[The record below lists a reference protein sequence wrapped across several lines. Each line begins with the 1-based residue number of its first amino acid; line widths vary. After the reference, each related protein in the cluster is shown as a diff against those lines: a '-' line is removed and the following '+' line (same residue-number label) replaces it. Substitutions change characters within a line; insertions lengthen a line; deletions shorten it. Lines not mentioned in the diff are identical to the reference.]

1 MSQYKGGISN
11 FAGSSIGR
19 SSSRYSSGTTIGLGG
34 SLGGSARM
42 RGGSRSLIVS
52 QTRQMSQ
59 SRPGSGRLS
68 SVGYGIGGLSGNLGL
83 GQAQR
88 SHVDLTAPL
97 PTIDCR
103 QQVIRVEESRQI
115 KGLNDQFAGF
125 IGVVRTLEQ
134 KNKKLEIQLKLLKEQ
149 GAYTSNID
157 NMFQTY
163 IENLKRQLE
172 LLGQEKLKFEADL
185 VQMQGLVE
193 DFKGK
198 YEDEINKRTEMEN
211 EFVLVKKDVD
221 ESYMNKVE
229 LEAKLESLTDEIN
242 FLQSIFDEEIRELQA
257 QIQNTAVSVQLAG
270 GPGLNTVEL
279 IAEAKEKYE
288 QLANANRQQAA
299 VWRQSK
305 TQELS
310 MSSGQYGD
318 ELGMMRE
325 EIKNMNMRIRG
336 LNNDIE
342 NLRNQRQVLE
352 ARIKDAEER
361 GELSL
366 KEAKVKIAE
375 LDDAIANAGKQ
386 MAKQVQEYEALAQI
400 KMALVIEIATYD
412 SLLQG
417 EEKRMQEGVRTLNIQ
432 QIQGQAN
439 VMGFSNMSGGLESS
453 LGSGSSVGMGMGMGM
468 GSSSGSSG
476 QTLILKKV
484 EQSSY

>member
-1 MSQYKGGISN
+1 MSGK
-11 FAGSSIGR
+11 
-19 SSSRYSSGTTIGLGG
+19 
-34 SLGGSARM
+34 
-42 RGGSRSLIVS
+42 SRSLIVS

-59 SRPGSGRLS
+59 SRPGFGRQSLM
-68 SVGYGIGGLSGNLGL
+68 GYGSSGMGGLSGGLGL
-83 GQAQR
+83 VQAQR
-88 SHVDLTAPL
+88 AHVDLSAPL
-97 PTIDCR
+97 PTIDSR

-125 IGVVRTLEQ
+125 IGMVRELEQ

-157 NMFQTY
+157 SMFQTY

-172 LLGQEKLKFEADL
+172 SLGQEKLKFEADL

-270 GPGLNTVEL
+270 GPGLNITQL
-279 IAEAKEKYE
+279 IAEAREKYDA
-288 QLANANRQQAA
+288 LANANRQQSEA
-299 VWRQSK
+299 WRISK

-318 ELGMMRE
+318 ELSMMRD
-325 EIKNMNMRIRG
+325 EIKNLNLRIRG

-366 KEAKVKIAE
+366 KEAKVKITE
-375 LDDAIANAGKQ
+375 LDDAIANARKQ
-386 MAKQVQEYEALAQI
+386 LAKQIQEYEALARI

-417 EEKRMQEGVRTLNIQ
+417 EEKRMQEGVKTLNIQ

-439 VMGFSNMSGGLESS
+439 VAAFSSMSGGLESS
-453 LGSGSSVGMGMGMGM
+453 LGGGGSMGLGIGI
-468 GSSSGSSG
+468 GSSSIGGTSG
-476 QTLILKKV
+476 QTLIVKKI